1 MNREIAIMIS
11 NMKIFGRFIFTG
23 NRIKIVQI
31 MATAT
36 DVMKM
41 YFSVLGLWF
50 RLVMLF
56 IFGLWF
62 RLDLL
67 SDPELFLLKLFLGK
81 LNHLLAAGL

>member
-1 MNREIAIMIS
+1 MYLKHMNREIAIMIN

-31 MATAT
+31 MATAM
-36 DVMKM
+36 DVMKI

-56 IFGLWF
+56 IFWVMVSF
-62 RLDLL
+62 R
-67 SDPELFLLKLFLGK
+67 PVVRF
-81 LNHLLAAGL
+81 

>member
-1 MNREIAIMIS
+1 MIN

-31 MATAT
+31 MATAM
-36 DVMKM
+36 DVMKI

-67 SDPELFLLKLFLGK
+67 SDSELFLLKLFLGK